1 VTYLLDTNACIAVI
15 NGRPAAVRERLREVM
30 ERGETAG
37 VSTVALFEL
46 WYGVTKSA
54 RVEANTERL
63 AIFLTPLE
71 TLPFDD
77 EDARVAG
84 AIRADLERAGTPVGA
99 YDVLMAGQAVRRG
112 LVLVT
117 ANVSEFGR
125 VPGLRWENWA
135 A

>member
-54 RVEANTERL
+54 RVDANTERL